1 MVNQM
6 DNTKSSRYGLI
17 SWKLNKKP
25 LGFLWKRHYRENV
38 IKADENKWKGEDPN
52 TINIAPCKPQNNST
66 NKISHGF
73 FGNIKKHFAICKAKQ
88 KVSKAITADHLYE
101 TQQIMF
107 KVENQKPAK
116 SSFYIDTPLIEHCL
130 PSIITDNSQANV
142 IQSTINENKVN
153 CDTQF
158 SSPLDC
164 ETNIYSKEETKDLE
178 VLDREYDTRDKMH
191 IDPLLESPAL
201 RTTDEKQTVQY
212 TSNTDAEN
220 DMTINDESKLK
231 ACLTEELLKLSKYG
245 WYWGPISGNEA
256 DLKLMSEPDGAFLV
270 RDSSDD
276 RYLLTLSFKS
286 SGKLLHARIEH
297 SRGIFSLC
305 NRGESKSF
313 TSIAAL
319 IDYSMNF
326 SETAVICYSR
336 PKYPGCPSFPVRL
349 TKPVSRFTQVK
360 SLQYLCRFVI
370 RQNTRLDNIHKLPL
384 PKSMK
389 GYIEEAHY

>member
-6 DNTKSSRYGLI
+6 DNSKTSKYGLI
-17 SWKLNKKP
+17 SWKLNKKS
-25 LGFLWKRHYRENV
+25 LDFLWKRHYRENV
-38 IKADENKWKGEDPN
+38 IKSDENKWKSEDSN
-52 TINIAPCKPQNNST
+52 TINVAPCKPQNNTT
-66 NKISHGF
+66 NKIQHGF
-73 FGNIKKHFAICKAKQ
+73 FGNIKKHFAIRKAKQ
-88 KVSKAITADHLYE
+88 KANKSITSDYLNE
-101 TQQIMF
+101 TQQIISMF
-107 KVENQKPAK
+107 DNERPTK
-116 SSFYIDTPLIEHCL
+116 SSNDIDTPVVERCL
-130 PSIITDNSQANV
+130 PSADTDNSLTTV
-142 IQSTINENKVN
+142 IQNTTDENKVN
-153 CDTQF
+153 CNTQF
-158 SSPLDC
+158 SSPLNC
-164 ETNIYSKEETKDLE
+164 ETDIYSEGETKNLE
-178 VLDREYDTRDKMH
+178 VLNRECDTKDKIH
-191 IDPLLESPAL
+191 INSSLESPAL
-201 RTTDEKQTVQY
+201 QTTDERQIVQH
-212 TSNTDAEN
+212 TSNTDTES
-220 DMTINDESKLK
+220 DMAINDESKLK

-245 WYWGPISGNEA
+245 WYWGPISGNQA

-286 SGKLLHARIEH
+286 SGKLLHARMEH
-297 SRGIFSLC
+297 SRGLFSLC

-326 SETAVICYSR
+326 SESAVICYSR

-384 PKSMK
+384 PKSMR

>member
-6 DNTKSSRYGLI
+6 DNTKTSRYGLI

-38 IKADENKWKGEDPN
+38 IKVDENKWKGEDPN
-52 TINIAPCKPQNNST
+52 TINVAPCKSQNNNT
-66 NKISHGF
+66 NKIPHGF
-73 FGNIKKHFAICKAKQ
+73 FGNIKRHFAICKAKQ
-88 KVSKAITADHLYE
+88 KTSKAITVDHLYE
-101 TQQIMF
+101 AQQIMYT
-107 KVENQKPAK
+107 VENDKPAK
-116 SSFYIDTPLIEHCL
+116 SSFYIDTPLVEHCL
-130 PSIITDNSQANV
+130 PSINIDNLQAN
-142 IQSTINENKVN
+142 ITQTTIDENKVN
-153 CDTQF
+153 CNTQF

-164 ETNIYSKEETKDLE
+164 ETDIYSKEETKDLD
-178 VLDREYDTRDKMH
+178 VLDGEYHTKNKMH
-191 IDPLLESPAL
+191 IDPSIESPAL
-201 RTTDEKQTVQY
+201 RTTDEKQIVQY
-212 TSNTDAEN
+212 TSNTDGEN
-220 DMTINDESKLK
+220 DMVINDESKLK

-256 DLKLMSEPDGAFLV
+256 DIKLMSEPDGAFLV

>member
-6 DNTKSSRYGLI
+6 DNTKTSRYGLI

-38 IKADENKWKGEDPN
+38 IKVDENKWKGEDPN
-52 TINIAPCKPQNNST
+52 TINVAPCKSQNNNT
-66 NKISHGF
+66 NKIPHGF
-73 FGNIKKHFAICKAKQ
+73 FGNIKRHFAICKAKQ
-88 KVSKAITADHLYE
+88 KASKAITVDHLYE
-101 TQQIMF
+101 AQQIMYTVDND
-107 KVENQKPAK
+107 KSAK
-116 SSFYIDTPLIEHCL
+116 SSFYIDTPLVEHCL
-130 PSIITDNSQANV
+130 PSINIDNLQAN
-142 IQSTINENKVN
+142 ITQSTIDENKVN
-153 CDTQF
+153 CNTQF

-164 ETNIYSKEETKDLE
+164 ETDIYSKEETKDLD
-178 VLDREYDTRDKMH
+178 VLDGEYHTKNKMH
-191 IDPLLESPAL
+191 IDPSVESPAL
-201 RTTDEKQTVQY
+201 RTTDEKQIVQY
-212 TSNTDAEN
+212 TSNTDGEN
-220 DMTINDESKLK
+220 DMVINDESKLK

-256 DLKLMSEPDGAFLV
+256 DIKLMSEPDGAFLV

-276 RYLLTLSFKS
+276 
-286 SGKLLHARIEH
+286 
-297 SRGIFSLC
+297 
-305 NRGESKSF
+305 
-313 TSIAAL
+313 
-319 IDYSMNF
+319 